1 MVKFSLKEVRSSMP
15 VIITSIFSALII
27 LMTVSFMI
35 KVLHIA
41 FKRKEINFR
50 QLLLYVG
57 TSVGVGSIIA
67 LTLPFAYTKL
77 FHWIL
82 GV

>member
-1 MVKFSLKEVRSSMP
+1 MP

-27 LMTVSFMI
+27 LMTVAFMI

-41 FKRKEINFR
+41 YKRKEISFR

-57 TSVGVGSIIA
+57 SSVAVGSIVAIS
-67 LTLPFAYTKL
+67 LPFAYTKL
-77 FHWIL
+77 FHWVL
-82 GV
+82 GA